1 MFTSEDERLDFIES
15 LVNKLVS
22 NRSLKMTC
30 FLNLTNGFVY
40 AMHNSVKSQNS
51 DPFNVSAITMPW
63 IDYGLQKL
71 FTEQL
76 SASSLETL
84 TMSN

>member
-1 MFTSEDERLDFIES
+1 M
-15 LVNKLVS
+15 
-22 NRSLKMTC
+22 
-30 FLNLTNGFVY
+30 
-40 AMHNSVKSQNS
+40 AMHNSVKSQKS